1 MDLFLRSSSSSCSCL
16 FVRLFFFSLV
26 CLLVFVLFVC
36 LFVCF
41 FHRNSTREKKML
53 SVEILVTLYTQ
64 SLRLTRGWDVRFT
77 YKRDKKM
84 KLRKNKTLQRK
95 VKQGKRQLWRRGL
108 NERER
113 EREKKKKIQY
123 EFYTMTLFDY
133 NLQKQIYMRRQTGI
147 NSGSYS

>member
-16 FVRLFFFSLV
+16 LVRLFFF
-26 CLLVFVLFVC
+26 FVGLFVGFCFVC
-36 LFVCF
+36 LFVCFF
-41 FHRNSTREKKML
+41 FHRNSTREKEML

-113 EREKKKKIQY
+113 ERKKKKSPVRILHYDVIWLQLT
-123 EFYTMTLFDY
+123 ET
-133 NLQKQIYMRRQTGI
+133 NLHEKANRY
-147 NSGSYS
+147 